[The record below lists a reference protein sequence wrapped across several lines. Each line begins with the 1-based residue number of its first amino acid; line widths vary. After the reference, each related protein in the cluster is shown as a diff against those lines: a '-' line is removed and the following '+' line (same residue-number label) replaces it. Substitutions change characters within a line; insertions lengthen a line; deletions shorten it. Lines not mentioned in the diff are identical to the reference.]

1 MLQLR
6 SIKNRRMY
14 NLVSHAKI
22 NLFLKIGGVDPRNN
36 LHTISSLMI
45 PISLHDTLT
54 VTPADS
60 FTVTVRG
67 VKEDIPTQHNIITK
81 AHKLVSQKIGKLPS
95 FSITIHKHIP
105 TGGGLGGGSGNAAAY
120 LTFINN
126 HLGSPLSNS
135 ELTTIA
141 HTVGS
146 DVPFFLGN
154 SPALISGT
162 GEKIKKVSLTALPK
176 HLLLFIPELKISTA
190 DAYSLLDKKRLTNKS
205 DLTINTDRVE
215 EIYSLEL
222 WKRLIR
228 NDFQSLLTDTYP
240 VFTQLLDDALR
251 VGACCSF
258 VTGSGSTVVA
268 MFSSEESRNHAADIY
283 HTPGVKILKTN
294 LLF

>member
-1 MLQLR
+1 
-6 SIKNRRMY
+6 MY
-14 NLVSHAKI
+14 NLISHAKI
-22 NLFLKIGGVDPRNN
+22 NLFLKIGEINPQNN

-54 VTPADS
+54 ITPAES
-60 FTVTVRG
+60 FSVTVQG
-67 VKEDIPTQHNIITK
+67 IKEEIPTQDNIITK
-81 AHKLVSQKIGKLPS
+81 AHKLVSQKVGKLPS
-95 FSITIHKHIP
+95 FSITVQKQIP

-126 HLGSPLSNS
+126 HIGSPLSNA

-176 HLLLFIPELKISTA
+176 YLLLLIPELRISTA
-190 DAYSLLDKKRLTNKS
+190 DAYRLLDKKRLTNKS

-228 NDFQSLLTDTYP
+228 NDFQSLLTDIYP
-240 VFTQLLDDALR
+240 VFTQLLDAALR

-268 MFSSEESRNHAADIY
+268 MFSDEESRNHAANVL
-283 HTPGVKILKTN
+283 HSSGVKILKTD